1 MLSNDDEYKKYV
13 INKII
18 EVYNNDL
25 LDEKHIKFLLDLKK
39 SNFFP
44 KVVYDIGSSTCHYS
58 RHVKNIWPDCD
69 VILFD
74 AFEPLKN
81 LYDVLDYKYNI
92 DVLSDEDD
100 KEVKFYQNDLLPAG
114 NSYYREIGT
123 TNVFL
128 ENNFILKKTKKLDSI
143 VKEKEY
149 PYPDLIKIDVQGAE
163 LDVIKG
169 SLDVFKHTKLLIIEM
184 QHKEYNLNAPNVN
197 ITIKYLNELGW
208 KCIADKLICNEFDA
222 DYCFINT
229 NLI

>member
-1 MLSNDDEYKKYV
+1 MLSNDDEYKKNV

-18 EVYNNDL
+18 QVYNNDL
-25 LDEKHIKFLLDLKK
+25 LDKKHIKFLLDLKK
-39 SNFFP
+39 SNFSP

-58 RHVKNIWPDCD
+58 RHVINIWPDCD

-74 AFEPLKN
+74 AFEPLKY
-81 LYDVLDYKYNI
+81 LYEVLDYKYNI
-92 DVLSDEDD
+92 VLLSDEDD

-123 TNVFL
+123 NNVFL
-128 ENNFILKKTKKLDSI
+128 ENNYILKKTKKLDTI
-143 VKEKEY
+143 VKEKNY
-149 PYPDLIKIDVQGAE
+149 LYPDLIKIDVQGAE

-169 SLDVFKHTKLLIIEM
+169 ALDVFKHTKLLIIEM

-208 KCIADKLICNEFDA
+208 KCIANKFICNEYDA
-222 DYCFINT
+222 DYCFMNT

>member
-1 MLSNDDEYKKYV
+1 M
-13 INKII
+13 
-18 EVYNNDL
+18 
-25 LDEKHIKFLLDLKK
+25 
-39 SNFFP
+39 
-44 KVVYDIGSSTCHYS
+44 
-58 RHVKNIWPDCD
+58 
-69 VILFD
+69 IL
-74 AFEPLKN
+74 
-81 LYDVLDYKYNI
+81 VQ
-92 DVLSDEDD
+92 VH
-100 KEVKFYQNDLLPAG
+100 
-114 NSYYREIGT
+114 
-123 TNVFL
+123 VFL

-208 KCIADKLICNEFDA
+208 KCIADKFICNEFDA

>member
-1 MLSNDDEYKKYV
+1 MLSNNDEYKKNI

-25 LDEKHIKFLLDLKK
+25 LDRRHIKLLSDLKE
-39 SNFFP
+39 SNFNP

-74 AFEPLKN
+74 AFEPLKS
-81 LYDVLDYKYNI
+81 LYNVLEYKYNI
-92 DVLSDEDD
+92 CVLSDEDD

-114 NSYYREIGT
+114 NSYYMETGT
-123 TNVFL
+123 QNIFL
-128 ENNFILKKTKKLDSI
+128 ENNYLLKKTKKLDTI

-149 PYPDLIKIDVQGAE
+149 LYPDLIKIDVQGAE

-169 SLDVFKHTKLLIIEM
+169 ALNVFKHTQLLIIEM

-197 ITIKYLNELGW
+197 ITISYLEMLGW
-208 KCIADKLICNEFDA
+208 KCIADKFICNEYDA